1 MIAAYFLGVELDW
14 HHAFAIETFIGLA
27 RGFNTLIP
35 GALVIQEFSVVGL
48 FALFMPEHSGL
59 GAKYAI
65 VRGPRDAFFAVL
77 GGGLLSFGEVTWKGM
92 IKNT

>member
-14 HHAFAIETFIGLA
+14 HHAFTTEAFIGLA

-65 VRGPRDAFFAVL
+65 VKKHINNSPKPSSN
-77 GGGLLSFGEVTWKGM
+77 LSLHKHK
-92 IKNT
+92 I

>member
-1 MIAAYFLGVELDW
+1 MITACFLGLELGW
-14 HHAFAIETFIGLA
+14 HHAFTIEAFIGLA

-59 GAKYAI
+59 GAKYAT
-65 VRGPRDAFFAVL
+65 VRKAHIAFFAVL
-77 GGGLLSFGEVTWKGM
+77 GGLIQFGEIT
-92 IKNT
+92 